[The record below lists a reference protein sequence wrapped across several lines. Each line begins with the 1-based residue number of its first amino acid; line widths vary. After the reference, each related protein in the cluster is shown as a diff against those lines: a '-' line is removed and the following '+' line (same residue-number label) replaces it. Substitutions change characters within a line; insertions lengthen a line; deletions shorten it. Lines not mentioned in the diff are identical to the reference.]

1 MQTCTKKRINK
12 DILSM
17 RNILIPFLCNLQ
29 NSNIETMI
37 IIT

>member
-12 DILSM
+12 DILFI
-17 RNILIPFLCNLQ
+17 RNILIPFLRNLQ

>member
-17 RNILIPFLCNLQ
+17 GNILIPFLCNLQ

-37 IIT
+37 ITT